1 MQEAIESLT
10 KIVLQILDYDN
21 LNVFFSP
28 DGEMGFCG
36 WKKMTHFFEGPGG
49 PLSEKGPTFPNS
61 MPIGGGF
68 EKKNTCFHPRFF
80 LGRCSPI
87 WLEHMDFQWVG
98 SKTQPTSFQIPWA
111 GSPAKIPWRKFHD
124 LREGLWGVNFRP
136 MTNADLKLKNDI
148 SRWANTESFY
158 IYIFLLEKR
167 VEREPCWCCLLKMIK
182 LTEICVKRFL
192 YN

>member
-1 MQEAIESLT
+1 MIACKRPLKAWPRSCCRYWTMI
-10 KIVLQILDYDN
+10 IWMF
-21 LNVFFSP
+21 FFSP

-68 EKKNTCFHPRFF
+68 EKKTHVFTPDFF
-80 LGRCSPI
+80 GGRCSPI

-124 LREGLWGVNFRP
+124 LREGLWGVNFR
-136 MTNADLKLKNDI
+136 TNDQCRSQAEKWHLPVSKYRILL
-148 SRWANTESFY
+148 Y
-158 IYIFLLEKR
+158 IYIYFYWKKGW
-167 VEREPCWCCLLKMIK
+167 RESHVDVVYW
-182 LTEICVKRFL
+182 RW
-192 YN
+192 